1 MEDKQLQKLI
11 NDFGQL
17 LNGNS
22 ILLQAYKTI
31 IDEFQKKI
39 DEVKSNASSGNE

>member
-1 MEDKQLQKLI
+1 MECKDFQKLI

-22 ILLQAYKTI
+22 ILLEAYRTI
-31 IDEFQKKI
+31 INELQNR
-39 DEVKSNASSGNE
+39 EVKDSDENPSSN

>member
-17 LNGNS
+17 LGGNS
-22 ILLQAYKTI
+22 ILLQAFKTI
-31 IDEFQKKI
+31 IDECQNKI
-39 DEVKSNASSGNE
+39 DEVKSNENSSVK

>member
-1 MEDKQLQKLI
+1 MNKEQLQKLI

-22 ILLQAYKTI
+22 ILLEAYRTI
-31 IDEFQKKI
+31 INELQNR
-39 DEVKSNASSGNE
+39 EVNNEDSSFN

>member
-1 MEDKQLQKLI
+1 MKNEQLQKLI

-22 ILLQAYKTI
+22 ILLEAYRTI
-31 IDEFQKKI
+31 INELQNR
-39 DEVKSNASSGNE
+39 EVDNPNENSSSN

>member
-31 IDEFQKKI
+31 IDEFQNKLN
-39 DEVKSNASSGNE
+39 EVKSNENSSIE

>member
-1 MEDKQLQKLI
+1 MDNKQLQKLI

-22 ILLQAYKTI
+22 ILLEAYRTI
-31 IDEFQKKI
+31 INELQNRGVKDSDENPS
-39 DEVKSNASSGNE
+39 SN

>member
-1 MEDKQLQKLI
+1 MKNEQLQKLI

-22 ILLQAYKTI
+22 ILLEAYRTI
-31 IDEFQKKI
+31 INELQNR
-39 DEVKSNASSGNE
+39 EVKDSDENPSSN